1 MGDKIRILIVDDHP
15 LFRQGVKLY
24 LENKGEIY
32 LAGEAGNGEEAL
44 EILEKTGVDV
54 VLLDLQMP
62 RMDGLETLQRIREET
77 PEVRVLILTSFG
89 SWDKVYS
96 ALQGGA
102 SGYVMKDA
110 PPMELLAAIK
120 TVAAG
125 GVCFGTEVAREL
137 LARVDKDKPAPE
149 NIEPLTPRE
158 KEVLSLMVRGLS
170 NREISEELVVSE
182 KTVKT
187 HVANILQKLGVKSRT
202 QAALLAMRE
211 GILGRD

>member
-1 MGDKIRILIVDDHP
+1 MGEKIRVLIVDDHP
-15 LFRQGVKLY
+15 LFRQGVRLY
-24 LENKGEIY
+24 LERQEQIH
-32 LAGEAGNGEEAL
+32 LAGEAEQGEEAL
-44 EILEKTGVDV
+44 EQLGKTPVDL

-62 RMDGLETLQRIREET
+62 RMDGLQTLEKIRAEW
-77 PEVRVLILTSFG
+77 PEVKVLVLTSFG

-96 ALQGGA
+96 ALQVGA
-102 SGYVMKDA
+102 SGYIIKDA
-110 PPMELLAAIK
+110 PPQELLAAIK

-137 LARVDKDKPAPE
+137 LARVDRDKAGPE
-149 NIEPLTPRE
+149 EIDPLTPRE
-158 KEVLSLMVRGLS
+158 KEVLKLMVRGLA

-211 GILGRD
+211 GLAGRD